1 MHLDIVQVCSKGK
14 KLLVTSRSS
23 QRFVTLRNKINAR
36 EYSRQ
41 ERKNPKH
48 LVKAEYFTCC
58 ACSLKSVLPSKTS
71 LAHPQIY
78 HHPSVLSNPQQHSQ
92 IFPIQLKIALYTFMP
107 DLYCDFAKS
116 QLPKVGAK
124 FLPAVN
130 FNLVLILHS
139 LQFLSLPWLRKAY
152 KGTTSEFFLTFNE
165 DYIQSLILTGNLPT
179 TPYPTPTMVGV
190 RCYTPN
196 CPSAH
201 RLSPEMLNVNQNHTR
216 PAGWAPTLH
225 HLLAAPISH
234 ASGPKHLQGTLK
246 PVTTGKIWR
255 DTGKLS
261 PVTVFI

>member
-1 MHLDIVQVCSKGK
+1 
-14 KLLVTSRSS
+14 
-23 QRFVTLRNKINAR
+23 
-36 EYSRQ
+36 
-41 ERKNPKH
+41 
-48 LVKAEYFTCC
+48 
-58 ACSLKSVLPSKTS
+58 
-71 LAHPQIY
+71 
-78 HHPSVLSNPQQHSQ
+78 
-92 IFPIQLKIALYTFMP
+92 MP

-130 FNLVLILHS
+130 FNLILILHS

-152 KGTTSEFFLTFNE
+152 KETTSEFFLTFNE
-165 DYIQSLILTGNLPT
+165 DYIQSLILTEYLPT
-179 TPYPTPTMVGV
+179 TPYPMVQV

-216 PAGWAPTLH
+216 PAGWASTLH
-225 HLLAAPISH
+225 HLLEAPISH

-255 DTGKLS
+255 DTEKLS

>member
-1 MHLDIVQVCSKGK
+1 M
-14 KLLVTSRSS
+14 
-23 QRFVTLRNKINAR
+23 
-36 EYSRQ
+36 
-41 ERKNPKH
+41 
-48 LVKAEYFTCC
+48 KAEYFTCC
-58 ACSLKSVLPSKTS
+58 TCSSKSVLPSKTS
-71 LAHPQIY
+71 LAHPQIN

-130 FNLVLILHS
+130 FNLILILHS

-152 KGTTSEFFLTFNE
+152 KETTSEFFLTFNE
-165 DYIQSLILTGNLPT
+165 DYIQSLILTEYLPT
-179 TPYPTPTMVGV
+179 TPYPMVQV

-225 HLLAAPISH
+225 HLLAAHLLHFTCIRSQTPARH
-234 ASGPKHLQGTLK
+234 PEASNHGEDMKGHRETEPCHCVYLTWLSIKDQEDLREWRKRIYFL
-246 PVTTGKIWR
+246 TTGAR
-255 DTGKLS
+255 ALT
-261 PVTVFI
+261 